1 MLINALCQYSDYMSK
16 STGNDDDIYFTK
28 SNVDYIVF
36 LDMDGNIADMV
47 YMSGDENWNKVRS
60 FPQRGATSGIISY
73 VIDNRPEYVFGLD
86 VKDIKENGKKTG
98 QIFTAEN
105 SNERFE
111 SFRKIN
117 KEFCSNMD
125 SDIAK
130 AFCKYL
136 DNWKPEEQTQN
147 PILTKY
153 INNFSKNGFAFALNG
168 NISNVLNESEE
179 VCKKWKQVFKNK
191 LYGSEGELFMCPI
204 EGKVLPLETIHDKI
218 KINGG
223 NQSKLVFGD
232 KAAYMSYGET
242 AVKNSGISILA
253 AKKYASALNVLCSDP
268 KHHKIFA
275 EKLQIDKNGKVT
287 QVASKDADKLNVI
300 YFSISD
306 NDEECCS
313 LFESLLFG
321 DSTEVND
328 QKLNSIVT
336 SMQRGSV
343 GDISSLDEK
352 IPFYVVGL
360 IPSKGRITQK
370 FFIKNSFGKIL
381 ENVKQH
387 QVDFAVNDNIK
398 NVRVKWILNEL
409 VSPKAKEQQVSNP
422 LVSALFYSILNGT
435 KYPDSLLAAVV
446 RRVKTDSDNDKNKFI
461 KINDTRIGIIKACL
475 NRRSRL
481 SGKQEEIKMSLDTEN
496 RDPAYL
502 CGRLFAALEM
512 AQKNASDT
520 ELNSTIKDKF
530 FASACSKPAAVFP
543 RLLTLAQNH
552 LSKKNHIGVQ
562 NAISQIMELMGS
574 EFPSTLSLV
583 DQGKFIIGYYQQNK
597 AFYTKK
603 ETD

>member
-1 MLINALCQYSDYMSK
+1 
-16 STGNDDDIYFTK
+16 
-28 SNVDYIVF
+28 
-36 LDMDGNIADMV
+36 
-47 YMSGDENWNKVRS
+47 
-60 FPQRGATSGIISY
+60 
-73 VIDNRPEYVFGLD
+73 
-86 VKDIKENGKKTG
+86 
-98 QIFTAEN
+98 
-105 SNERFE
+105 
-111 SFRKIN
+111 
-117 KEFCSNMD
+117 
-125 SDIAK
+125 
-130 AFCKYL
+130 
-136 DNWKPEEQTQN
+136 
-147 PILTKY
+147 
-153 INNFSKNGFAFALNG
+153 
-168 NISNVLNESEE
+168 
-179 VCKKWKQVFKNK
+179 
-191 LYGSEGELFMCPI
+191 
-204 EGKVLPLETIHDKI
+204 
-218 KINGG
+218 
-223 NQSKLVFGD
+223 
-232 KAAYMSYGET
+232 
-242 AVKNSGISILA
+242 
-253 AKKYASALNVLCSDP
+253 
-268 KHHKIFA
+268 
-275 EKLQIDKNGKVT
+275 
-287 QVASKDADKLNVI
+287 
-300 YFSISD
+300 
-306 NDEECCS
+306 
-313 LFESLLFG
+313 
-321 DSTEVND
+321 
-328 QKLNSIVT
+328 
-336 SMQRGSV
+336 MQRGSV